1 MSIEGEYVP
10 SASQWVRDQVET
22 YERSGGR
29 EANTLRDT
37 GIPVIV
43 VTMRGR
49 STGLV
54 RKIALMRV
62 EHDGDYALIAS
73 MGGAPKNPVWYDNL
87 IADPNTVKIQDGP
100 EPFRVVVREV
110 TGDERALWWERAV
123 AVFPNY
129 ADYQTKTSRTIPVL
143 IASRA

>member
-87 IADPNTVKIQDGP
+87 IADRHVVEQP
-100 EPFRVVVREV
+100 EWKQLPEWNEV
-110 TGDERALWWERAV
+110 LPSARPSSDDTRPR
-123 AVFPNY
+123 
-129 ADYQTKTSRTIPVL
+129 
-143 IASRA
+143 